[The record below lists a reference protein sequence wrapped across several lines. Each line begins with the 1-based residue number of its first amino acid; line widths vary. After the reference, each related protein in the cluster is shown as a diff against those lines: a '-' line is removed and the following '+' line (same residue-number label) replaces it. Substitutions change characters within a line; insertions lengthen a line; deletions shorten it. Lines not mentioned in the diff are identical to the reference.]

1 MAHHIVGLICGW
13 YTYGPFCHINSFAKA
28 PLSWTM
34 FPAQLFLRTHL
45 KFKVGLVLTIDTK
58 KFFKDCLPVHKFQY
72 QMNVKQSDILSSR
85 VFSAIGAIL
94 GNYTYD
100 QVIYTYFIQ
109 WVWNGE
115 KVWKSRSDI
124 LKDKTTGKRRQQCK
138 DHLMNTVG
146 KNSSR
151 SNFCSLVFILLP
163 NVIKKAVPL
172 SLES

>member
-1 MAHHIVGLICGW
+1 
-13 YTYGPFCHINSFAKA
+13 
-28 PLSWTM
+28 
-34 FPAQLFLRTHL
+34 
-45 KFKVGLVLTIDTK
+45 
-58 KFFKDCLPVHKFQY
+58 
-72 QMNVKQSDILSSR
+72 MNVKQSDILSSR

-115 KVWKSRSDI
+115 KVRKSRSDI

-138 DHLMNTVG
+138 DHPMNTVG

-151 SNFCSLVFILLP
+151 SNFCALVFILLP
-163 NVIKKAVPL
+163 NVI
-172 SLES
+172 